1 MLSIIITHHKNAE
14 LLKLCIRSLKDTV
27 KKTAYEI
34 IVAESEADKE
44 TDAALKE
51 QFPDVKFIALSENSG
66 YAKSVNEGIRQARGN
81 YLLILNQDIVAVE
94 DAVDDLARFAENEA
108 KKNKIGMAGPKLFG
122 FDNKI
127 QHSAF
132 RFYSPMTILLRRT
145 FLGKFGAGKK
155 HIERFLLKDKN
166 IENTEDPQYV
176 DWLMGSALLVSKKA
190 VEKVGLMD
198 ERFFMYFEDVDWA
211 RRFWENGYKV
221 VYFPKAK
228 MYHYHG
234 KASRGSI
241 LDLFF
246 NKMARIHNKSAILY
260 FLKYKFKTTHY
271 V

>member
-34 IVAESEADKE
+34 IVVESETDKE
-44 TDAALKE
+44 TDTALKE

-66 YAKSVNEGIRQARGN
+66 YAKSVNEGMRQARGN

-94 DAVDDLARFAENEA
+94 DAVDDLTRFAENEA
-108 KKNKIGMAGPKLFG
+108 KKNKVGMAGPKLFG

-155 HIERFLLKDKN
+155 HIERFLLKDNN
-166 IENTEDPQYV
+166 IRKLVLDDSENSLLISGHVNGSYV
-176 DWLMGSALLVSKKA
+176 LYPKEGMENYSQIR
-190 VEKVGLMD
+190 EKF
-198 ERFFMYFEDVDWA
+198 RNIFEDA
-211 RRFWENGYKV
+211 
-221 VYFPKAK
+221 VYNNNP
-228 MYHYHG
+228 
-234 KASRGSI
+234 S
-241 LDLFF
+241 
-246 NKMARIHNKSAILY
+246 
-260 FLKYKFKTTHY
+260 
-271 V
+271 